1 MKKTTLLLLSLFA
14 VLLLG
19 GCSKSSVSGSEPFV
33 VSTPDVGRLTTVSHP
48 SFYET
53 GNGLIDAIS
62 FIGGKKVDDS
72 VMLSLSFD
80 DHLSTGEDLKID
92 RCYFGLHFSS
102 IGTDSTD
109 RIASGRILLKEQSER
124 RIVIRFID
132 LVFKTGRGDYR
143 LNGDL
148 TFKKADAEVGL

>member
-33 VSTPDVGRLTTVSHP
+33 VNTPDVGRLTTVSHP

-72 VMLSLSFD
+72 VMLTPDSSTALVG
-80 DHLSTGEDLKID
+80 LSTV
-92 RCYFGLHFSS
+92 GLWS
-102 IGTDSTD
+102 DD
-109 RIASGRILLKEQSER
+109 QKRIAKENPVER
-124 RIVIRFID
+124 PSV
-132 LVFKTGRGDYR
+132 
-143 LNGDL
+143 
-148 TFKKADAEVGL
+148 